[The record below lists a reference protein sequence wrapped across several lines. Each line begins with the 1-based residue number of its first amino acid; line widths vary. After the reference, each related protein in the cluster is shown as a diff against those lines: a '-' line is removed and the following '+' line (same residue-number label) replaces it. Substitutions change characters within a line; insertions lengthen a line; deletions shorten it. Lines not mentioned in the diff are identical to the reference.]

1 MFCGPMFSYCIWSLF
16 GHSNTFS
23 HCLLPNNFN
32 HSLLVDGSY
41 LLTCGSDK
49 KLKLWNPLTGL
60 LLKTYGGHA
69 NEVTD
74 AAGSCDRY
82 THRFFRL

>member
-1 MFCGPMFSYCIWSLF
+1 MLRKMGMGRLMVDFVDFCSQFFFFKFS
-16 GHSNTFS
+16 
-23 HCLLPNNFN
+23 
-32 HSLLVDGSY
+32 VDGSY

-74 AAGSCDRY
+74 AVGSCDRY
-82 THRFFRL
+82 FNLKYRKQK